1 MEEDLITTPLNN
13 LLIGSKKLPEALF
26 VLNIKNEEEYLKR
39 VLDTKKIED
48 EFNKIMDER
57 RI

>member
-1 MEEDLITTPLNN
+1 MEEDLISTPLNN